1 MAKRK
6 SVVTGATGEHYV
18 AYKLSAMGF
27 VVAVPRGN
35 SPAVDLLVATPD
47 GSRVISIQVKT
58 STGAWRDRKRKP
70 ADSHW
75 EFEVGRKAAEYESDA
90 LYYAM
95 VDLRW
100 GSGEPD
106 VFLMPSKLVAE
117 WARRGIREKW
127 TRHIM
132 WIYPGDEYEPCEA
145 DSKNR
150 WDLIKDALS

>member
-18 AYKLSAMGF
+18 AYKLSAMGL

-35 SPAVDLLVATPD
+35 SPAVDLLVSSAD

-58 STGAWRDRKRKP
+58 STGAWRDRKRNP

-75 EFEVGRKAAEYESDA
+75 EFELSRRAADYESDT
-90 LYYAM
+90 LYYAL

-106 VFLMPSKLVAE
+106 VFLMPSKLVAA
-117 WARRGIREKW
+117 WAKRGISENW

-132 WIYPGDEYEPCEA
+132 WVYPGDEHDLCEA

-150 WDLIKDALS
+150 WDLLEKALT